1 MNTSA
6 TLNCQNIVKQR
17 VNAGLPVYNFGLG
30 ANPIKQP
37 DFYIRKIQQ
46 YAACKK
52 YTSSEGISE
61 LNDTLLDIYSDNGY
75 ADKVLVGNGLKEL
88 LFIVQSAFVGK
99 IIHITPSWISYKEQ
113 IVLLGKESN
122 LIEIKTTIDNEF
134 RLDLDLLEQTLEDNK
149 GHDKLLIF
157 NNPNN
162 PTGLVY
168 TDEETKN
175 ISKLL
180 KKYNC
185 VVLADEIYMNL
196 THHKKIKSISEYIPE
211 LTIIGSSVSKD
222 LGCGGYRLGWL
233 VFPKEQNTLF
243 NKCNSYCSS
252 IYSCA
257 SVPIQ
262 YATHEML
269 RNKDLFISHC
279 EVSVNIYRYISAE
292 ICNLLHSSKIRFIP
306 PNSAWYLF
314 LNFSEYEQQLS
325 NEGIHTSYE
334 LSELLVNE
342 IGIVSVP
349 GGNFNIDGLYLR
361 LSLVD
366 FEVSDMTD
374 LVVEGIN
381 ITKMIEGM
389 KKLIGLVESM

>member
-1 MNTSA
+1 MNVSA
-6 TLNCQNIVKQR
+6 TLNCQNIIKLRVKD
-17 VNAGLPVYNFGLG
+17 GLPVYNFGLG

-37 DFYIRKIQQ
+37 EFYIRKIQE
-46 YAACKK
+46 YAACKS
-52 YTSSEGISE
+52 YTSSEGIPE
-61 LNDTLLDIYSDNGY
+61 LNDTLLDIYSGNGY

-88 LFIVQSAFVGK
+88 LFIVQSAFEGK

-113 IVLLGKESN
+113 IVLLGKEDD
-122 LIEIKTTIDNEF
+122 LIEIRTTIDDDY
-134 RLDLDLLEQTLEDNK
+134 RVDLDILEQTLEEYKEHN
-149 GHDKLLIF
+149 KLLMF

-168 TDEETKN
+168 TDEETEN
-175 ISKLL
+175 ISRLL
-180 KKYNC
+180 RKYDC

-196 THHKKIKSISEYIPE
+196 THHGRVRSISEYIPE

-233 VFPKEQNTLF
+233 IFPKEQNALF

-262 YATHEML
+262 YATGEML
-269 RNKDLFISHC
+269 RNKDLFTSHC
-279 EVSVNIYRYISAE
+279 EVSVKIYRYISGE
-292 ICNLLHSSKIRFIP
+292 ICNILRSSKIRFIP
-306 PNSAWYLF
+306 PNSSWYVF
-314 LNFSEYEQQLS
+314 LNFSEYEQRLS
-325 NEGIHTSYE
+325 EKGIHTSYE

-342 IGIVSVP
+342 IGMVCVP
-349 GGNFNIDGLYLR
+349 GANFNIDGLYLR
-361 LSLVD
+361 ISLVD
-366 FEVSDMTD
+366 FEIPDMSD
-374 LVVEGIN
+374 LVVEDIN

-389 KKLIGLVESM
+389 EKLIGLVESM